1 MEEHMNKYQIGNKN
15 LFTNYPDIISIKEL
29 MQMLGIGKN
38 LAYELIKTKQIKH
51 KKVGREIKIQK
62 RAVITFINGGLN
74 D

>member
-1 MEEHMNKYQIGNKN
+1 MNKYQIGNKS
-15 LFTNYPDIISIKEL
+15 LFKNYPDIVGIKEL

-38 LAYELIKTKQIKH
+38 LAYELIKTKQIKY

-62 RAVITFINGGLN
+62 RAVIAFINGGFN

>member
-1 MEEHMNKYQIGNKN
+1 
-15 LFTNYPDIISIKEL
+15 

-51 KKVGREIKIQK
+51 KKVGREIKIKKQ
-62 RAVITFINGGLN
+62 AVIAFINGGYN